1 MRFRRIVSLV
11 PALLL
16 LLAGVAR
23 AQAPQG
29 GPGGAAPAA
38 TVEQF
43 LRLAAEKNY
52 VQMGYVFGTSEGTI
66 LRRDPAPQVQRR
78 MFAIASILENQ
89 RFVIRDEQAVPGRM
103 GQAVQLTVQL
113 TQRGRARDVPFVVV
127 KSGNRWYVEQ
137 IDLEKITRP
146 ASS

>member
-11 PALLL
+11 PVLLL
-16 LLAGVAR
+16 LLASVGH

-29 GPGGAAPAA
+29 GPGGTAPAA
-38 TVEQF
+38 TVERF
-43 LRLAAEKNY
+43 LRLAADKNY
-52 VQMGYVFGTSEGTI
+52 AHMGYVFGTTEGAI
-66 LRRDPAPQVQRR
+66 VRRDPAPQVQRR
-78 MFAIASILENQ
+78 MFAIASILENT

-127 KSGNRWYVEQ
+127 KSGDRWYVEQ
-137 IDLEKITRP
+137 IDLEKVTRQ
-146 ASS
+146 S